1 MVDDIAPPKLKKV
14 GRKRTK
20 KVSSKSDLLKRA
32 KRSAKRIVE
41 TQNKKVEKAQQQL
54 ISAQRSAKNKKE
66 NLKKIENALSGK
78 ETQIVEEDVLES
90 VPETVQDLVG
100 EREIIFQPNDGPQT
114 EFLAA
119 MEQEV
124 FYGGARGGGKS
135 YAMLV
140 DPLRYCHK
148 QHHRALLL
156 RRSMPELRDLI
167 SHSQRLYTRAF
178 PGAKWREQE
187 KEWRFPSGAR
197 IEFGYAEN
205 LTDVLRY
212 QGQSYTWIGIDEL
225 PQYPTPDIYNFLR
238 SSLRSV
244 DPEVPVFIRATGNP
258 GNVGSTWVKNMF
270 VDPAIPNT
278 PFTMDIETP
287 VGIKSITRR
296 FIPAKL
302 QDNPYLMQTDDYMIM
317 LSSLPDIQKKQFLEG
332 DWEAFEGSAFPEFNR
347 AVHVIE
353 PFEIPNNWVRFRSA
367 DWGYSSPACCLWF
380 AIDFDNYLYVYRELY
395 TQKVTADIFARQVLQ
410 QEYGEYMKYG
420 VLDSSTWA
428 KRGDVGPSIAETMIQ
443 EGCKW
448 RPSDRSPRSRINGKL
463 EVHKRLYVDPDIQYP
478 GMFIFS
484 NCTNL
489 IRTLPL
495 LPTDKNNPEDVDTH
509 AEDHA
514 YDALRYACMSRP
526 LHPRSLQTH
535 WNRREENGFS
545 PVDKT
550 FGY

>member
-148 QHHRALLL
+148 KHHRALLL

-270 VDPAIPNT
+270 VDPATPNT

-287 VGIKSITRR
+287 VGMKSITRR